1 MFINRV
7 FVLVVQI
14 AQNFVKCVVAQLRFL
29 HVSVSDHVLK
39 RLCNRFVHC
48 FLLVVVGAVT
58 ESVWRTQVKA
68 TLMAAR
74 LQLSN
79 PRIKPVLKIEVAER
93 RHVLG
98 VNGTRTHAAA
108 GVVPALEAIVMEIAV
123 VAITGFQYSG
133 SRLMNFDGLV
143 TELARFGDGLVEV
156 GATGGAS
163 TDAVMKEVAIAV
175 FV

>member
-1 MFINRV
+1 M
-7 FVLVVQI
+7 
-14 AQNFVKCVVAQLRFL
+14 VA
-29 HVSVSDHVLK
+29 
-39 RLCNRFVHC
+39 
-48 FLLVVVGAVT
+48 
-58 ESVWRTQVKA
+58 
-68 TLMAAR
+68 
-74 LQLSN
+74 
-79 PRIKPVLKIEVAER
+79 
-93 RHVLG
+93 
-98 VNGTRTHAAA
+98 
-108 GVVPALEAIVMEIAV
+108 ALEAIVMEIAV